1 MIILLVLVPINHERD
16 IYKNSDPQ
24 NLKIPCCYKAT
35 MNLEVWGQVDENI
48 MYWFV
53 CMNFTPIKFI
63 DRVEF
68 SALLLV
74 EMTLAK
80 NWCAK

>member
-24 NLKIPCCYKAT
+24 NLKIPCCYEAT
-35 MNLEVWGQVDENI
+35 RNLEVWGQVDENI

-53 CMNFTPIKFI
+53 YIEILHQLSSLIVENFLRCYWLK
-63 DRVEF
+63 
-68 SALLLV
+68 
-74 EMTLAK
+74 
-80 NWCAK
+80 

>member
-1 MIILLVLVPINHERD
+1 MKGTYKKIL
-16 IYKNSDPQ
+16 
-24 NLKIPCCYKAT
+24 IPKTSRYLAAMKQQGI
-35 MNLEVWGQVDENI
+35 LRYWGQVDENK

-53 CMNFTPIKFI
+53 YIEILHQLSSLIVENF
-63 DRVEF
+63 
-68 SALLLV
+68 LHCLLV

>member
-24 NLKIPCCYKAT
+24 YLKIPCCYEAT
-35 MNLEVWGQVDENI
+35 RNLEVWGQVDENI

-53 CMNFTPIKFI
+53 YIEILHQLSSLIVENFLRCYWLK
-63 DRVEF
+63 
-68 SALLLV
+68 
-74 EMTLAK
+74 
-80 NWCAK
+80 

>member
-24 NLKIPCCYKAT
+24 NLKIPCCYEAT
-35 MNLEVWGQVDENI
+35 RNLEVWGQVNENI

-53 CMNFTPIKFI
+53 YIEILHQLSSLIVENFLRCYWLK
-63 DRVEF
+63 
-68 SALLLV
+68 
-74 EMTLAK
+74 
-80 NWCAK
+80 

>member
-53 CMNFTPIKFI
+53 CIGI
-63 DRVEF
+63 LHQLSSLIV
-68 SALLLV
+68 
-74 EMTLAK
+74 
-80 NWCAK
+80 

>member
-1 MIILLVLVPINHERD
+1 
-16 IYKNSDPQ
+16 
-24 NLKIPCCYKAT
+24 
-35 MNLEVWGQVDENI
+35 
-48 MYWFV
+48 
-53 CMNFTPIKFI
+53 MNFTPIKFI

>member
-1 MIILLVLVPINHERD
+1 MIILLVLVPFNHERD

-24 NLKIPCCYKAT
+24 YLKIPCCYEAT
-35 MNLEVWGQVDENI
+35 RNLEVWGQVDENI
-48 MYWFV
+48 
-53 CMNFTPIKFI
+53 CTGLSRNFTPIKFI
-63 DRVEF
+63 DRGEF
-68 SALLLV
+68 SALLLI